1 MAAIAITTTAQD
13 ITGDFDLQVRGNPS
27 ADLNKKAILMKS
39 LGSGTTNH
47 TTCRVFPGQ
56 EHCFV
61 KNTGTNSFKLY
72 EAVTGVTVEF
82 NQ

>member
-1 MAAIAITTTAQD
+1 MAATAITTTAQD
-13 ITGDFDLQVRGNPS
+13 ITGDFDIVARGAPTDVTKQVV
-27 ADLNKKAILMKS
+27 LLKS

-47 TTCRVFPGQ
+47 IACKSFGAQ

-61 KNTGTNSFKLY
+61 KNTGTNSFKLS
-72 EAVTGVTVEF
+72 ATVTGVTVEF

>member
-1 MAAIAITTTAQD
+1 MAATAITTTAQD
-13 ITGDFDLQVRGNPS
+13 ITGDFDLAVRGNPTVVN
-27 ADLNKKAILMKS
+27 AKVVLMKS

-56 EHCFV
+56 EHSFV
-61 KNTGTNSFKLY
+61 KNTGVNSYKLLA
-72 EAVTGVTVEF
+72 AVEGVTVEF